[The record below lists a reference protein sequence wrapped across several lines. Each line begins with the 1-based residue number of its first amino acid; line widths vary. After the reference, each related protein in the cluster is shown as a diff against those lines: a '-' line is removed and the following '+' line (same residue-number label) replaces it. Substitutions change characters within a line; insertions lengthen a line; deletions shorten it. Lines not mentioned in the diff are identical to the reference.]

1 MKQKTRQVYTAEIII
16 QASYFREELHGRCL
30 SGL

>member
-1 MKQKTRQVYTAEIII
+1 MKQKTRQAYTAEIII
-16 QASYFREELHGRCL
+16 HVRYFREELHGRCL